1 MARKETPKRSRK
13 TRRGN
18 QPSKSVSQNKTE
30 LKALFEWLLPMAS
43 LFAMGRFHG
52 NIRWKPEQLVVQAIV
67 WAFQETRNI
76 TEAFNRSV
84 EDCRGMGWSDIAQT
98 YPAFMNA
105 LGRYRQELL
114 PVMQKRLQELGQAVG
129 GRFWRTD
136 GWVLI
141 GFDGSRASAPRS
153 ISNERAFCATKH
165 GHGKTAKYRK
175 KKSKGMRR
183 RKNKQNPPAPPKP
196 QVWITMMWHMTLRL
210 PWTWRI
216 GATDSSERAH
226 VIEMLRSEKFPRRTL
241 FSGDAGFIGYPLW
254 SQILKTSGHFLIRVG
269 GNVNLLTQQ
278 ADWVRRGDGEVW
290 CWPKDQMR
298 SGGQPL
304 RLRLVKVKIG
314 KTQMWMLTSVLDK
327 RELTHKQ
334 IVRYYKMR
342 WLIEVEFRGL
352 KQTLENHTLRS
363 RNNERLLVELD
374 WSIMA
379 MAVAE
384 LFVLGEQIAHRP
396 KQSYDPVHRS
406 LANTMRA
413 LRNCLRS
420 PDAYPKPGED
430 LRSQLRE
437 AVVQKYNN
445 KTDKKARFRPSNPDK
460 KPLLD
465 PDVRSMEPYERKKL
479 REILS
484 ELAA

>member
-13 TRRGN
+13 TRRDRR
-18 QPSKSVSQNKTE
+18 PSKSLSQNKTE
-30 LKALFEWLLPMAS
+30 LKALFKWLLPMAS

-52 NIRWKPEQLVVQAIV
+52 NIRWKPEQLVIQAIV
-67 WAFQETRNI
+67 WAFQESRSI
-76 TEAFNRSV
+76 TEAFDRSV
-84 EDCRGMGWSDIAQT
+84 EDCLAMGWSDIAQT

-114 PVMQKRLQELGQAVG
+114 PVMLKRLQELGETVG

-153 ISNERAFCATKH
+153 LSNERAFCAAKH

-196 QVWITMMWHMTLRL
+196 QVWITMMWHMALRL
-210 PWTWRI
+210 PWSWRI
-216 GATDSSERAH
+216 GASDSSERTH

-241 FSGDAGFIGYPLW
+241 FSGDAGFVGYPLW
-254 SQILKTSGHFLIRVG
+254 SQILKVNCHFLIRVG
-269 GNVNLLTQQ
+269 GNVNLLAKQ
-278 ADWVRRGDGEVW
+278 ADYERRGDGEVW

-298 SGGQPL
+298 CGGQPL

-327 RELTHKQ
+327 SELTHRQ

-384 LFVLGEQIAHRP
+384 LFALGEQIAHRP

-445 KTDKKARFRPSNPDK
+445 KTDKKARFRPPNPDK

-465 PDVRSMEPYERKKL
+465 PEVRPMEPHERKKL

>member
-1 MARKETPKRSRK
+1 MARKETAKRSRK
-13 TRRGN
+13 TRRGK
-18 QPSKSVSQNKTE
+18 QASKSVPKNKTE
-30 LKALFEWLLPMAS
+30 LKAIFEWLLPMAS
-43 LFAMGRFHG
+43 LFALGRFHG
-52 NIRWKPEQLVVQAIV
+52 NVRWKPEQLVVQALV
-67 WAFQETRNI
+67 WAFQEARNI
-76 TEAFNRSV
+76 TEAFDRSV
-84 EDCRGMGWSDIAQT
+84 EVCSAMGHNQIART
-98 YPAFMNA
+98 YPTFMNA

-114 PVMQKRLQELGQAVG
+114 PVMQTRLQELGQAIG

-153 ISNERAFCATKH
+153 ISNERAFCAAKH

-183 RKNKQNPPAPPKP
+183 RKNQQNPPAPPKP
-196 QVWITMMWHMTLRL
+196 QVWITMMWHMALRL

-226 VIEMLRSEKFPRRTL
+226 VIEMLKNEKFPTRTL
-241 FSGDAGFIGYPLW
+241 FSGDAGFVGYPLW
-254 SQILKTSGHFLIRVG
+254 SQILRAGGHFLIRVG

-278 ADWVRRGDGEVW
+278 TDYVRRGDGEVW

-304 RLRLVKVKIG
+304 RLRLVQVKIG
-314 KTQMWMLTSVLDK
+314 KTKMWMLTSVLDK

-363 RNNERLLVELD
+363 RNSKRLLVELD
-374 WSIMA
+374 WSIFA

-384 LFVLGEQIAHRP
+384 LFALREQIAHRC
-396 KQSYDPVHRS
+396 KESYDPVHRS

-420 PDAYPKPGED
+420 PNAYPKPGED
-430 LRSQLRE
+430 LCSQLRD
-437 AVVQKYNN
+437 AVVQRYNP
-445 KTDKKARFRPSNPDK
+445 KADKKARYCPPNPDK
-460 KPLLD
+460 KPLSD
-465 PDVRSMEPYERKKL
+465 PDVRPMEPNERKKL
-479 REILS
+479 REITS